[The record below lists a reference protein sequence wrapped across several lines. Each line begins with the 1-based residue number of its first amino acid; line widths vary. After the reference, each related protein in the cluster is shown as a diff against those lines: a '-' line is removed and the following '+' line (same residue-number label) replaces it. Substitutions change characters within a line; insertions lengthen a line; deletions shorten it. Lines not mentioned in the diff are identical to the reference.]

1 MGCVPTPFCSLSPFS
16 FLSFPLF
23 LLLFIVVLRLQALL
37 FLSLIALAS
46 CVGMFL
52 YFSPYVFFIYFI
64 SYPTTC
70 ICSFNHSQPPYKHIC
85 IFHFFLFPFVLN
97 VRSVWVIAE
106 IAPSDWVQKHWREE
120 SPSPCYILILF
131 NFLFFFYFL
140 NFVLKLLDL
149 YLSYNTGDDGRS
161 CTLGFAC
168 KTLKRASEV
177 WMQADTVFLEAGD
190 YSIFLWEKNRKRKR
204 TWI

>member
-1 MGCVPTPFCSLSPFS
+1 MGDSGNCTLGLSAKTLKGGIPISLLYSYS
-16 FLSFPLF
+16 F
-23 LLLFIVVLRLQALL
+23 Q
-37 FLSLIALAS
+37 
-46 CVGMFL
+46 
-52 YFSPYVFFIYFI
+52 
-64 SYPTTC
+64 
-70 ICSFNHSQPPYKHIC
+70 
-85 IFHFFLFPFVLN
+85 FPFL
-97 VRSVWVIAE
+97 
-106 IAPSDWVQKHWREE
+106 
-120 SPSPCYILILF
+120 
-131 NFLFFFYFL
+131 FYFL

-204 TWI
+204 T